1 MADWEPAPARPAEVQ
16 RCDATTVPD
25 TVSLATGLR
34 SAWCLGGPLL
44 ILNGTE
50 VGSACRYIASV
61 FDNGEPNDAGDPTAG
76 NCHQPPDLLEAA
88 EGGTAS
94 DDFGPLGAT
103 IDLVDSLCADQD
115 VGLATAALLSARF
128 PFVSPSGR
136 VPACDG
142 DAGRRG
148 EVAFVVDG
156 GYIDNSAAGSLVELW
171 SHIGE
176 QVNAVNSTAG
186 ADGRSCIVPVFVQI
200 DNGYD
205 FNSATPA
212 GRPWE
217 MLVPFTT
224 AMGASRSREA
234 QSKQLAA
241 EIFGPAEFSG
251 ELIAKNVLTRWIR
264 IVPEAHPGVQA
275 PIGWILS
282 DAARSDLR
290 AEIRDDFPELR
301 DLPEDNRRATGATVA
316 AQFQTFFSENL
327 ECARAE

>member
-1 MADWEPAPARPAEVQ
+1 
-16 RCDATTVPD
+16 
-25 TVSLATGLR
+25 
-34 SAWCLGGPLL
+34 
-44 ILNGTE
+44 
-50 VGSACRYIASV
+50 
-61 FDNGEPNDAGDPTAG
+61 
-76 NCHQPPDLLEAA
+76 
-88 EGGTAS
+88 
-94 DDFGPLGAT
+94 
-103 IDLVDSLCADQD
+103 
-115 VGLATAALLSARF
+115 
-128 PFVSPSGR
+128 